1 MSPDAPRRARADRAA
16 ELLVVAFAGLL
27 GLLEGPAE
35 IACALSLIALV
46 AAGRGRGL
54 ELGLPELA
62 LLLWVL
68 AGLPG
73 MLRPEF
79 SARSQGMLRPLLALG
94 YAVGA
99 LGLRGGPPSVLRGAA
114 LAFVAT
120 STLNAGYGWI
130 QVFVADLGLET
141 LLRGRA
147 ASEHLLDPDAPG
159 RLRMATGLF
168 HNRLKLAHVGVVAL
182 ACAAPLVIRSR
193 GRGRALAAAAAV
205 VIAGGVLL
213 SFRRAAP
220 AALLVA
226 AALVL
231 IAIGRRR
238 AVLGL
243 AAVGAVLVLGAASTG
258 AGRER
263 LDTASLHL
271 DERLGIYAAAIELWR
286 EAPVFGVGHGG
297 YPAAIVRVAPE
308 MKADLTTSPHNQL
321 LHALTETGLVGLLA
335 FVLGVGGA
343 LLRAL
348 RRLRARRA
356 EDGLGAIRDRVAT
369 TAALALL
376 GLGAVH
382 AVLFHT
388 PVALAFW
395 AALGAA
401 GGPDADET

>member
-1 MSPDAPRRARADRAA
+1 MSPEGTGRPRAERAA
-16 ELLVVAFAGLL
+16 ELLLVAFAGLL

-46 AAGRGRGL
+46 AAGRGRGRR
-54 ELGLPELA
+54 LGLPELA

-94 YAVGA
+94 YWVGA
-99 LGLRGGPPSVLRGAA
+99 LGLRGPPGVARTAA

-120 STLNAGYGWI
+120 STLNAGYGWV

-182 ACAAPLVIRSR
+182 ACAAPMVLRAR
-193 GRGRALAAAAAV
+193 GRRRSLAVAAAV

-231 IAIGRRR
+231 LAVGRRR

-271 DERLGIYAAAIELWR
+271 DERLGIYAAAVELWR
-286 EAPVFGVGHGG
+286 EAPIFGVGHGG

-321 LHALTETGLVGLLA
+321 LHALTETGLVGLLGFA
-335 FVLGVGGA
+335 FGVGGA

-348 RRLRARRA
+348 RRLRARRDA
-356 EDGLGAIRDRVAT
+356 DDLTATRDRVAA

-401 GGPDADET
+401 GGPDADEA